1 MNKVKIKKAPGG
13 NQKLSRTFRK
23 DSTLIITKIGGN
35 MKITIDT
42 SDVKTTA
49 DLNNLMIKVKKEVAE
64 SIEVNDPKSIF
75 KGTAFNWDDLRDINS
90 KYPIVKE
97 EAILMN
103 KSDGWYT
110 YTHPFV
116 FLSNI
121 NKVYKKNSFGR
132 KCFKTVSHVDIHDS
146 LRKMTLAAFGVKLNN
161 EINERDYPEA
171 ELAYEEFKALFFE
184 IYERRL
190 KKASGLE

>member
-1 MNKVKIKKAPGG
+1 
-13 NQKLSRTFRK
+13 
-23 DSTLIITKIGGN
+23 

-103 KSDGWYT
+103 KADGWYT

-132 KCFKTVSHVDIHDS
+132 KRFKTVSHVDIHDS